1 MPAAAKSKPKS
12 VRKRSKHR
20 MSVDYPRDV
29 ENVAPAEVSEVSG
42 RRTSAERRRR
52 LSPARFAV
60 ARTDDDDAYVNPRLL
75 RLAALG
81 RGEAASR
88 TPGETYANPR
98 LERLKAGRSREAEKE
113 TPR

>member
-1 MPAAAKSKPKS
+1 
-12 VRKRSKHR
+12 V
-20 MSVDYPRDV
+20 
-29 ENVAPAEVSEVSG
+29 
-42 RRTSAERRRR
+42 ERRRR

-60 ARTDDDDAYVNPRLL
+60 AQTDDDDAYVNPRLL
-75 RLAALG
+75 RLAARG

-88 TPGETYANPR
+88 TPGDVYANPR